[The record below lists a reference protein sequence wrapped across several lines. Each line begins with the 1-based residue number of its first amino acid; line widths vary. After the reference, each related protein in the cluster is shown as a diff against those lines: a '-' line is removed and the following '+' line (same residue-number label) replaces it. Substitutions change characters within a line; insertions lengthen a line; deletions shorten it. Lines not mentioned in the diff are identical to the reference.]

1 MKNISLVLFILSGV
15 LMSGCRIYS
24 TYERPG
30 NLPVDS
36 LYRDVSADSV
46 ASADT
51 TSLGDM
57 PWQQFFQDE
66 HLRELIS
73 YGLSNNTDM
82 LTALLRVDQAEAQLK
97 AAKLAFLPS
106 LTLSPQGSL
115 SSVDGGKPAKTYE
128 LPIEASWEVDLFGS
142 LRNAKKSSQAT
153 LLQQKAYQQAVRSK
167 LIAMIA
173 IDYYALLSI
182 DSQIEISLST
192 LNVWREQVRTIEAL
206 LKVGEE
212 NENALTQARAGLY
225 ELEASYN
232 DLLRQQREAENALC
246 TLIGTTSR
254 RIERGTLDGSACP
267 TACLLACP
275 CVCCQGVLTL
285 CRPR

>member
-82 LTALLRVDQAEAQLK
+82 LTALLRVDQA
-97 AAKLAFLPS
+97 
-106 LTLSPQGSL
+106 
-115 SSVDGGKPAKTYE
+115 
-128 LPIEASWEVDLFGS
+128 
-142 LRNAKKSSQAT
+142 
-153 LLQQKAYQQAVRSK
+153 
-167 LIAMIA
+167 
-173 IDYYALLSI
+173 
-182 DSQIEISLST
+182 
-192 LNVWREQVRTIEAL
+192 
-206 LKVGEE
+206 
-212 NENALTQARAGLY
+212 
-225 ELEASYN
+225 
-232 DLLRQQREAENALC
+232 
-246 TLIGTTSR
+246 
-254 RIERGTLDGSACP
+254 
-267 TACLLACP
+267 
-275 CVCCQGVLTL
+275 
-285 CRPR
+285 